1 MGKYE
6 IYDYDVWG
14 NPDVG
19 YGVNE
24 VIKTGI
30 IIYTDTSRASIC
42 KNLGLD
48 NPYKIDVYY
57 DDDVDVVCIEY
68 YGKPY
73 CELRYYANEDDAKE
87 DF

>member
-6 IYDYDVWG
+6 IYAYDVWG

-19 YGVNE
+19 YGVNA
-24 VIKTGI
+24 VTKTGI
-30 IIYTDTSRASIC
+30 IIYTDTSKSSIC
-42 KNLGLD
+42 EKLDLD
-48 NPYKIDVYY
+48 NPYVIDVYYGYNY

-73 CELRYYANEDDAKE
+73 CELRRLD
-87 DF
+87 